1 MNTNVLYLWDSA
13 SNSPDIFQECMYKLF
28 SDLEYVRAYI
38 DNLQVTSSSTFE
50 EHLGRH
56 ELVFS
61 RLSKTGLKIDA
72 KKSRFA
78 ISEVEY
84 LGYWI
89 T

>member
-1 MNTNVLYLWDSA
+1 
-13 SNSPDIFQECMYKLF
+13 
-28 SDLEYVRAYI
+28 
-38 DNLQVTSSSTFE
+38 VTSSSTFE

-72 KKSRFA
+72 KKSCFA

-89 T
+89 TRDGIQPLPKKVATIQRIAPPTTRRQL